1 MHDWETLLFTQIE
14 IGYWGLLQQGRNW
27 NCPLVLSSPIGVSV
41 VVAAKQE
48 GGYLNT
54 VTTCTSDHYTLQTM
68 SVWLLSGVSFSFSLS
83 WTYNGET
90 VNMHT
95 HPNYIPLICIH
106 LPSIH
111 HTCDPVSPDTSS
123 INILSTVNSTTQY
136 QIGITYNT
144 GSINAVSGTDMSL
157 PIFSAL
163 NGTSAAS
170 VSSVRRVRGYLFYFI
185 PVVCCL

>member
-1 MHDWETLLFTQIE
+1 M
-14 IGYWGLLQQGRNW
+14 
-27 NCPLVLSSPIGVSV
+27 
-41 VVAAKQE
+41 AAKQE

-144 GSINAVSGTDMSL
+144 GSINAVWGTDMSL

-170 VSSVRRVRGYLFYFI
+170 VSSVRRVRGYLYYFI